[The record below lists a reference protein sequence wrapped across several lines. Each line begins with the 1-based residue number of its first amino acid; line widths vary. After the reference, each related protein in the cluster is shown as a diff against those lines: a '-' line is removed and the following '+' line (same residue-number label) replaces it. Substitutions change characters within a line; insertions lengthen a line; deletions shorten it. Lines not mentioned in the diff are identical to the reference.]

1 MSVDVER
8 LRDTLTQAE
17 AAAVEAARR
26 GEFDYALKIIFGTLR
41 EILAPLLESVGKLT
55 ASVEKLM
62 LSLKMERE
70 QRKSEP
76 RAIRGEVR
84 HISDRITFERWCA
97 RYDLEFTPL
106 PPDPY
111 RVDGVVEGKRLI
123 ALVEIGR
130 GTERDVEQLVE
141 GARIYEEREG
151 KRPDALVLYVYA
163 REPPGETV
171 RICEEHGI
179 IVDCSPKRIAHKL
192 AEMDEKLSHG

>member
-70 QRKSEP
+70 L

-84 HISDRITFERWCA
+84 HVSDRITFERWCA

-179 IVDCSPKRIAHKL
+179 IVDCSPKRIARKL